1 MVNFAVVVAFSAVL
15 LPATL
20 TTVVAVPDDT
30 PHYLVTLPDKE
41 LLCYGFK
48 GIPLFAFSL
57 ISTEMASVNSYINI
71 SANQQALSQNAIGV
85 KLINDD
91 PHALR
96 GMNIVRVVVEGDT
109 AYVNDMGGI
118 DIKEKVMMLEMKN
131 NDVEFEV
138 AASPHTEVKVKLQYP
153 QAMVRIIRAND
164 GSFNVLVE
172 DAGDIKDGSIHGIMG
187 QFLQKGVHV
196 DKQNKLLVLPGRGS
210 VPVYQS
216 HVWPE
221 LQISDYKDKSCWRP
235 EVGHM
240 VTEGENYDYITD
252 HVTGTKFKFSTSK
265 LLK

>member
-1 MVNFAVVVAFSAVL
+1 M
-15 LPATL
+15 
-20 TTVVAVPDDT
+20 
-30 PHYLVTLPDKE
+30 
-41 LLCYGFK
+41 
-48 GIPLFAFSL
+48 
-57 ISTEMASVNSYINI
+57 NSYVNI

-172 DAGDIKDGSIHGIMG
+172 DTGDIKDGSIHGIMG
-187 QFLQKGVHV
+187 
-196 DKQNKLLVLPGRGS
+196 N
-210 VPVYQS
+210 
-216 HVWPE
+216 
-221 LQISDYKDKSCWRP
+221 
-235 EVGHM
+235 
-240 VTEGENYDYITD
+240 
-252 HVTGTKFKFSTSK
+252 
-265 LLK
+265 